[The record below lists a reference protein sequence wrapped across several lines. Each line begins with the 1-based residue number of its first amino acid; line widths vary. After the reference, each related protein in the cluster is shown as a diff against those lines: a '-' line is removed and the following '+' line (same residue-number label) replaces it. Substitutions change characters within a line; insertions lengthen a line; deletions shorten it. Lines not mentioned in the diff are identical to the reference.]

1 VKFNH
6 NYLVAV
12 SRNILD
18 SKMVSMWGE
27 GWVELNVSKAV
38 REWRNAS
45 ANLGLFVEVEDLE
58 SKKLPPSLF
67 FREMNC
73 SVDTGTVFLAYSIKY
88 RLDRTLN
95 SRSIPISL

>member
-1 VKFNH
+1 MF
-6 NYLVAV
+6 LV

-18 SKMVSMWGE
+18 SKMVSMWGD

-45 ANLGLFVEVEDLE
+45 ANLGLFVVVEDLE

-67 FREMNC
+67 FGEMNC
-73 SVDTGTVFLAYSIKY
+73 SVDTGTTRDLEQK
-88 RLDRTLN
+88 
-95 SRSIPISL
+95 

>member
-1 VKFNH
+1 
-6 NYLVAV
+6 
-12 SRNILD
+12 
-18 SKMVSMWGE
+18 MVSMWGE

-73 SVDTGTVFLAYSIKY
+73 SVDTGIIYQTPRTKQKLSSN
-88 RLDRTLN
+88 RLEETLN
-95 SRSIPISL
+95 SRSAFAHPFRICCS

>member
-1 VKFNH
+1 M
-6 NYLVAV
+6 

-18 SKMVSMWGE
+18 SKMVSMWGD

-38 REWRNAS
+38 REWRNSS

-58 SKKLPPSLF
+58 SKKLPPALF

-73 SVDTGTVFLAYSIKY
+73 SVDTGNALPYG
-88 RLDRTLN
+88 RLKILIFGL
-95 SRSIPISL
+95 SKG